1 MMIRML
7 FICAAV
13 GIYLPSRGRHS
24 PADRVMAALASP
36 SRRHAPRLCLLLVL
50 QAAIAFDVEGGRPT
64 AFPAQRP
71 PAPTL
76 GGSPQLAQEGARPAV
91 QTKVTRWVRQYQSFI
106 AATAKVSRGISMAMG
121 LWLILG
127 TPMVLIKSGFTLRA
141 GDALMS
147 IYLASFGLLMFL
159 VEIPLKM
166 LQSFLQSYAFFMYTK
181 WGRSYFLVLAAA
193 TAWTL
198 DKVGVMTKALLVFS
212 ASLSVYVMFSSTG
225 RFSNADDQAH
235 QMMQRL
241 RDEAKGK
248 AGQAQQMTGLFG
260 GMASRMFGSSDDRA
274 AATSGSQLDAD
285 SGASW
290 PSGGG
295 PGA

>member
-1 MMIRML
+1 M
-7 FICAAV
+7 
-13 GIYLPSRGRHS
+13 
-24 PADRVMAALASP
+24 
-36 SRRHAPRLCLLLVL
+36 
-50 QAAIAFDVEGGRPT
+50 
-64 AFPAQRP
+64 
-71 PAPTL
+71 
-76 GGSPQLAQEGARPAV
+76 
-91 QTKVTRWVRQYQSFI
+91 QTKVKRWVRQYQSFI

-147 IYLASFGLLMFL
+147 IYLATFGLLMFL

-225 RFSNADDQAH
+225 RFSGADDQANA
-235 QMMQRL
+235 MLRKL

-248 AGQAQQMTGLFG
+248 AGEAQRGVSIFG
-260 GMASRMFGSSDDRA
+260 GIAGKVFGSSDDRA
-274 AATSGSQLDAD
+274 AATSGFSQSTPSRPDAD
-285 SGASW
+285 SGPSW

-295 PGA
+295 GGA

>member
-1 MMIRML
+1 MSWKCPPPPLRRLANWARQIALM
-7 FICAAV
+7 
-13 GIYLPSRGRHS
+13 
-24 PADRVMAALASP
+24 LASP
-36 SRRHAPRLCLLLVL
+36 SRRLAPRLCLLLLL
-50 QAAIAFDVEGGRPT
+50 QAATAFDVEGGRPT

-76 GGSPQLAQEGARPAV
+76 GGAPQLAQDGSRPAV
-91 QTKVTRWVRQYQSFI
+91 QTKVKRWVRQYQSFI

-225 RFSNADDQAH
+225 RFSGADDRAA
-235 QMMQRL
+235 QMMEKMRE
-241 RDEAKGK
+241 EAKGK
-248 AGQAQQMTGLFG
+248 AGQAQQMSGIFGSMAGKMFG
-260 GMASRMFGSSDDRA
+260 GSDDRPA
-274 AATSGSQLDAD
+274 DSGFGQSAQSQPDAD
-285 SGASW
+285 SGPSW

>member
-1 MMIRML
+1 MGQG
-7 FICAAV
+7 A
-13 GIYLPSRGRHS
+13 
-24 PADRVMAALASP
+24 
-36 SRRHAPRLCLLLVL
+36 
-50 QAAIAFDVEGGRPT
+50 
-64 AFPAQRP
+64 
-71 PAPTL
+71 
-76 GGSPQLAQEGARPAV
+76 ARPAV
-91 QTKVTRWVRQYQSFI
+91 QTKVKRWVKQYQAFI
-106 AATAKVSRGISMAMG
+106 SATAKVSRGISMAMG

-166 LQSFLQSYAFFMYTK
+166 LQSFLQNYAFFMYTK
-181 WGRSYFLVLAAA
+181 WGRSYFLVMAAA

-225 RFSNADDQAH
+225 RFSGAD
-235 QMMQRL
+235 
-241 RDEAKGK
+241 EK
-248 AGQAQQMTGLFG
+248 AQQMMRGIEQEGAAYAGKAANMAGMAKGMFG
-260 GMASRMFGSSDDRA
+260 GMFGGGDSPVV
-274 AATSGSQLDAD
+274 SGFGQSAPRQPARSDAD
-285 SGASW
+285 VGPSW

-295 PGA
+295 DASGA